1 MPAPKNLIVIMS
13 DEHNPKVA
21 GHAGHPVVAT
31 PHLDQIAARG
41 TRFTAAYTPSP
52 ICVPARASFITGLPV
67 WRHRAWDNA
76 IAYDGKI
83 PGWSHM
89 LRERGHVVTS
99 IGKLHYRGH
108 ENEDYGFTDNIL
120 AMNIAGGVGDVTH
133 LIRDPNDIRLTG
145 AKLLEQAKPG
155 ESDYTLYDRQIAA
168 EAQVWL
174 RETGAKRHDKPWV
187 LFVSMVAPHFPLT
200 APPEFWYRY
209 RGKTLPRP
217 KAYEPDERPMHPYVA
232 MYRRKSHYDAP
243 FRTEDDLNRALSG
256 YFGLVSFMDEQV
268 GKIMTALD
276 EAGLRD
282 STRIVYTSD
291 HGDNLGA
298 RGLWGKATMYE
309 ESAGIPMLLAGADVP
324 IGGISRAPVTLCDVA
339 ATILDSVGAAD
350 AIAAHDLPGTSL
362 LRLTDAPAGDRVAL
376 SEFHTYG
383 PDAFY
388 MLRGGR
394 YKYIHYVG
402 APPQLFD
409 LENDPEELNDLGTS
423 NEMAGIRQAFEARL
437 TSMLDP
443 VAVDRQ
449 AKADQ
454 AAMID
459 LYGGEAVLRGKK
471 PAAFTPP
478 PAAGGH

>member
-1 MPAPKNLIVIMS
+1 MQAAKNLIVIMS
-13 DEHNPKVA
+13 DEHNPKVM
-21 GHAGHPVVAT
+21 GHAGHPVITT
-31 PHLDQIAARG
+31 PHLDRIAASG

-67 WRHRAWDNA
+67 HQHHAWDNA
-76 IAYDGKI
+76 IAYDGTI

-89 LRERGHVVTS
+89 LRERGHHVAS

-108 ENEDYGFTDNIL
+108 DKEDHGFTESLL
-120 AMNIAGGVGDVTH
+120 AMHIANGIGDVTH
-133 LIRDPNDIRLTG
+133 LIRDPNDIRRTG
-145 AKLLEQAKPG
+145 ANLLRDAQPG

-168 EAQVWL
+168 KAQVWL
-174 RETGAKRHDKPWV
+174 RETGTRRHDKPWV
-187 LFVSMVAPHFPLT
+187 LFVSLVSPHFPLT
-200 APPEFWYRY
+200 APPEFFYQY
-209 RGKTLPRP
+209 RGRALPRP
-217 KAYEPDERPMHPYVA
+217 KAYDAEERPMHPYVA

-256 YFGLVSFMDEQV
+256 YFGLVSFLDEQV

-276 EAGLRD
+276 ASGLRE
-282 STRIVYTSD
+282 STRIIYTSD

-309 ESAGIPMLLAGADVP
+309 ESAGIPLLMSGAGVP
-324 IGGISRAPVTLCDVA
+324 KGGRSGVPVTLCDVS
-339 ATILDSVGAAD
+339 ATILDAVGAGEE
-350 AIAAHDLPGTSL
+350 AARHGLAGTSL
-362 LRLTDAPAGDRVAL
+362 LRLTDAPAGDRAAL

-388 MLRGGR
+388 MLRTAR
-394 YKYIHYVG
+394 YKYVHYVG

-409 LENDPEELNDLGTS
+409 LETDPEELNDLGAS
-423 NEMAGIRQAFEARL
+423 NQMADIRAVLEARL
-437 TSMLDP
+437 RALLDP
-443 VAVDRQ
+443 EAVDRR

-454 AAMID
+454 AAMIARH
-459 LYGGEAVLRGKK
+459 GGEAVLRARE

-478 PAAGGH
+478 PAASGH